1 MKKILSF
8 IVMMVFVLSIVGAA
22 YAEGNDTNVGSNNS
36 TTSTGTNNST
46 TSTCVIKEGK
56 CCLGDICSTSS
67 ANCVQGTTP
76 KFLGCDAACV
86 AKVECVKPDVN
97 NTITCVREGNSY
109 PVGTTPGSP
118 TYTCCS
124 GLVPYSPPGLVGG
137 VKCVKPNSTNTIT
150 CKPVDKACTAN
161 TRQVIFKDKDGCEQI
176 RCEGLEGPESNDD
189 EGRSGN
195 DNKATPVSGRIPQGV
210 AVGQKC
216 DISEEYKNAGEAL
229 KEEYKNALESKKL
242 DAAKV
247 AREKMQEL
255 EQKIMDQRRA
265 CMTLNVPGLIK
276 EDKKECLIP
285 KDLADKMEALRA
297 KVDTLR
303 SQNVSIPSDVKNQIS
318 DLESKASDV
327 RAKCNALKFSDQAK
341 EGDVAAIYT
350 ARLKEAMS
358 NNDSDTK
365 IQTLKELRKEID
377 ETIKNLIEQK
387 KKLKFSDMEGVAD
400 KVRLRPKTIDVGD
413 SSTSSEDVEIETEIE
428 GSEVTLSST
437 STDVILSQDGL
448 NVTATDLT
456 VDSDGLSVEGVA
468 VKISPTA
475 MLNKNQNLDRNRARV
490 TEMKLEKEGE
500 KAVYNTKYDAKKK
513 VLGFIPATAK
523 QEMKIDA
530 SNGQLVSEKKPWW
543 GFIASDVKEANTTTE

>member
-22 YAEGNDTNVGSNNS
+22 YAEDNSTTSTGTNNS

-86 AKVECVKPDVN
+86 AKVECVKDDS
-97 NTITCVREGNSY
+97 TR
-109 PVGTTPGSP
+109 
-118 TYTCCS
+118 
-124 GLVPYSPPGLVGG
+124 
-137 VKCVKPNSTNTIT
+137 TNTTI
-150 CKPVDKACTAN
+150 CKPIDKACTAN
-161 TRQVIFKDKDGCEQI
+161 TRQVRFKDKDGCEQI
-176 RCEGLEGPESNDD
+176 RCEPLCVQLGVLCAANTRQVKYLDSNGCEQIRCEDLEGPESDN
-189 EGRSGN
+189 EGRFDD
-195 DNKATPVSGRIPQGV
+195 DNKATTISGRIPQGV

-216 DISEEYKNAGEAL
+216 EISEEYKNVGEAL

-242 DAAKV
+242 DVAKV
-247 AREKMQEL
+247 AREKMQDL
-255 EQKIMDQRRA
+255 EQKVMDERRA

-448 NVTATDLT
+448 NVTAIDLT

-500 KAVYNTKYDAKKK
+500 KAVYNTKYEAKKK

-530 SNGQLVSEKKPWW
+530 SNGQVVSEKKPWW